1 MSVSKVRA
9 TIAIALAI
17 APLALLAAAC
27 SAPPEQQLLNQFF
40 RAARTR
46 DNETL
51 ARMSAVEFDPREQG
65 EVVDFEITSVSEE
78 RRSPLDFKPL
88 IDAERKAVGRR
99 SSNSARSGSRW
110 ESNNR
115 QALEAIAKM
124 ERDPKAKF
132 TAGAAD
138 DEGRVGR
145 SGGAKPRPMQKA
157 TAAAKAALAA
167 ATGPAEASLSQP
179 GQPPLAPD
187 KFQGELLSKDVTLN
201 AEVRAPDGQTSQKT
215 LSSRSSASSGT
226 MDGAQRSGRPII
238 TRIQGA

>member
-9 TIAIALAI
+9 TIASALAI
-17 APLALLAAAC
+17 APLALVTAAC
-27 SAPPEQQLLNQFF
+27 SAPPEQQTLNQFF

-51 ARMSAVEFDPREQG
+51 ARMSAVTFDPRQQG
-65 EVVDFEITSVSEE
+65 EVVNFEITSVSDE
-78 RRSPLDFKPL
+78 RRSPLEFKPL
-88 IDAERKAVGRR
+88 IDAERNAAAAELEYRKKRLE
-99 SSNSARSGSRW
+99 W

-124 ERDPKAKF
+124 ERDPKAKLS
-132 TAGAAD
+132 AAQQAMQS
-138 DEGRVGR
+138 EWTKWR
-145 SGGAKPRPMQKA
+145 SEASTMQKA
-157 TAAAKAALAA
+157 TASAKAALAA
-167 ATGPAEASLSQP
+167 AIGPAEASLSQP

-187 KFQGELLSKDVTLN
+187 KFQGELHSKDVTLN
-201 AEVRAPDGQTSQKT
+201 AEVRSPTGQTAQKKLVVT
-215 LSSRSSASSGT
+215 IQRVSGT

>member
-9 TIAIALAI
+9 TLAIALAI
-17 APLALLAAAC
+17 APLALLTAAC
-27 SAPPEQQLLNQFF
+27 SAPPEQQTLNQFF

-51 ARMSAVEFDPREQG
+51 ARMSAVTFDPRQQG
-65 EVVDFEITSVSEE
+65 EVVDFEITNVSEE
-78 RRSPLDFKPL
+78 RRSPLEFKTL
-88 IDAERKAVGRR
+88 IDAEQKASAAELEYRKKRLE
-99 SSNSARSGSRW
+99 W

-115 QALEAIAKM
+115 QALEGIAKM
-124 ERDPKAKF
+124 ERDPKAKMT
-132 TAGAAD
+132 TAQQTMQAEWMKWRTEAAT
-138 DEGRVGR
+138 
-145 SGGAKPRPMQKA
+145 MQKA

-201 AEVRAPDGQTSQKT
+201 AAVKSPSGETSQKT
-215 LSSRSSASSGT
+215 LVVTIQRVTGT
-226 MDGAQRSGRPII
+226 MDGTQRNGRPII

>member
-9 TIAIALAI
+9 TIASALAI
-17 APLALLAAAC
+17 APLALLTAAC
-27 SAPPEQQLLNQFF
+27 SAPPEQQTLNQFF

-51 ARMSAVEFDPREQG
+51 ARMSAVTFDPRQQG
-65 EVVDFEITSVSEE
+65 EVVNFEIASVSDE
-78 RRSPLDFKPL
+78 RRSPLEFKPL
-88 IDAERKAVGRR
+88 IEAERNAAAAELEYRKKRLE
-99 SSNSARSGSRW
+99 W

-124 ERDPKAKF
+124 ERDPKAKLS
-132 TAGAAD
+132 AAQQAMQS
-138 DEGRVGR
+138 EWTKWR
-145 SGGAKPRPMQKA
+145 SEASTMQKA
-157 TAAAKAALAA
+157 TASAKAALAA
-167 ATGPAEASLSQP
+167 AIGPAEASLSQP

-201 AEVRAPDGQTSQKT
+201 AEVRSPTGQTSQKT
-215 LSSRSSASSGT
+215 LVVTIQRVSGT

>member
-1 MSVSKVRA
+1 MSVSKVHA
-9 TIAIALAI
+9 TIAIALLI
-17 APLALLAAAC
+17 APIAVLTAAC
-27 SAPPEQQLLNQFF
+27 SAPPEQQTLNQFF

-51 ARMSAVEFDPREQG
+51 ARMSAVAFDPREQG
-65 EVVDFEITSVSEE
+65 EVTDFEITNVSEE
-78 RRSPLDFKPL
+78 RRSPLEFKTL
-88 IDAERKAVGRR
+88 IDAEQKAAAAELGYRKKRLE
-99 SSNSARSGSRW
+99 W

-124 ERDPKAKF
+124 ERDPKAKMSAAQQAMQAEWMKWR
-132 TAGAAD
+132 TEAGA
-138 DEGRVGR
+138 
-145 SGGAKPRPMQKA
+145 MQKA

-201 AEVRAPDGQTSQKT
+201 AEVKSPSGETSQKT
-215 LSSRSSASSGT
+215 LVVTIQRVTGT
-226 MDGAQRSGRPII
+226 MDGTQRNGRPII